1 MTVNSDNVPAH
12 PRLGRDSMSGFLLRR
27 PLDRLIAY
35 VVLLVVVGL
44 IVFPFVYML
53 LASLKPAP
61 EVIQTP
67 PRLLPSSW
75 QWGNYS
81 EVIRILPI
89 ARQLLNSAIVT
100 AGVVAG
106 WVAAATLAGYAF
118 ARLRFWGR
126 DLLFGAYLGTL
137 MIPFAVLIVPMYQIM
152 ATFGWVDQLIA
163 LIVPWLYT
171 AYGTFLLRQFFRGL
185 PVELEEAAIIDG
197 ASRWGVL
204 FRIALPLAR
213 APIATLATFG
223 FLYAWNSFLWP
234 LIVIS
239 SPEKKL
245 ISQGLTDL
253 QALYSERLDLVMA
266 ATVLAVLPTLLA
278 FLLAQRSFIEG
289 IATSGITGR

>member
-1 MTVNSDNVPAH
+1 
-12 PRLGRDSMSGFLLRR
+12 MSGFLLRR
-27 PLDRLIAY
+27 PLDRWVAFSI
-35 VVLLVVVGL
+35 VLCAASVM
-44 IVFPFVYML
+44 VFPFVYML
-53 LASLKPAP
+53 LTSLKPTP
-61 EVIQTP
+61 ETVQVP
-67 PRLLPSSW
+67 PRLLPSVW
-75 QWGNYS
+75 QWGNYA
-81 EVIRILPI
+81 EVLRLLPI
-89 ARQLLNSAIVT
+89 GRQLLNSTVVT

-106 WVAAATLAGYAF
+106 WVVVATLAGYAF
-118 ARLRFWGR
+118 ARVRFWGR
-126 DLLFGAYLGTL
+126 DIIFGAYLGTL
-137 MIPFAVLIVPMYQIM
+137 MIPFAVLIVPMYQLM
-152 ATFGWVDQLIA
+152 VTFGWVDQLIA

-171 AYGTFLLRQFFRGL
+171 AYGTFLLRQFFRNL

-204 FRIALPLAR
+204 LRIALPLAR

-253 QALYSERLDLVMA
+253 QALYADRLDLVMA
-266 ATVLAVLPTLLA
+266 ATVLAILPTLLI

-289 IATSGITGR
+289 IATSGLGGR

>member
-1 MTVNSDNVPAH
+1 
-12 PRLGRDSMSGFLLRR
+12 MSGFLYRR
-27 PLDRLIAY
+27 SFDRWIAFGI
-35 VVLLVVVGL
+35 VLCAAALM
-44 IVFPFVYML
+44 VFPFIYML
-53 LASLKPAP
+53 LTSLKPTP
-61 EVIQTP
+61 ETVQVP
-67 PRLLPSSW
+67 PQLLPSVW
-75 QWGNYS
+75 QWGNYA
-81 EVIRILPI
+81 EVLRILPI
-89 ARQLLNSAIVT
+89 GRQLLNSAIVT

-106 WVAAATLAGYAF
+106 WVVVATLAGYAF

-137 MIPFAVLIVPMYQIM
+137 MIPFAVLIVPMYQLM
-152 ATFGWVDQLIA
+152 VTFGWVDRLIA

-171 AYGTFLLRQFFRGL
+171 AYGTFLLRQFFRNL

-204 FRIALPLAR
+204 LRIVLPLAR

-239 SPEKKL
+239 SPENKL

-253 QALYSERLDLVMA
+253 QALYADRLDLVMA
-266 ATVLAVLPTLLA
+266 AAVLAVLPTLA
-278 FLLAQRSFIEG
+278 IFLLAQRSFIEG
-289 IATSGITGR
+289 IATSGLGGR